1 MTDLKMKLK
10 NGKQVLGTMITTF
23 SNPDIIKIL
32 KVSGLDYVIIDC
44 EHASFEYGECARMIG
59 IARAIGMPAIIRI
72 PELRREVALKFIE
85 MGAAGLLL
93 PNTESAD
100 QAAQLVDYTKYAPMG
115 HRGVSLS
122 RPHTDYENVDKK
134 EYMRRANEN
143 TMLLC
148 QIESQTGVEN
158 IEKIMAIEG
167 IDVAFIGPNDLSQ
180 DYGMLGEFEN
190 PIIVSA
196 FERVI
201 KAAKDNGKISGV
213 HFGSPKP
220 LRRWLRS
227 GMQMNM
233 CSSDVGMI
241 IGGAK
246 SILSALLD

>member
-1 MTDLKMKLK
+1 MKLK
-10 NGKQVLGTMITTF
+10 DGKQILGTMITAF

-32 KVSGLDYVIIDC
+32 KVSGMDFVIIDC
-44 EHASFEYGECARMIG
+44 EHSSFEYGECARMIG
-59 IARAIGMPAIIRI
+59 ISRAVGMPAIVRI
-72 PELRREVALKFIE
+72 PELRREVVLKFIE

-93 PNTESAD
+93 PNTENAGE
-100 QAAQLVDYTKYAPMG
+100 AEQLVDFAKYAPMG

-122 RPHTDYENVDKK
+122 RPHTDYESVNKK
-134 EYMRRANEN
+134 EYMKQANED
-143 TMLLC
+143 TILLC
-148 QIESQTGVEN
+148 QIESQAGVEN
-158 IEKIMAIEG
+158 IEKIMAVEG

-190 PIIVSA
+190 PVIVAA

-201 KAAKDNGKISGV
+201 KAAKDCGKVSGV

-220 LRRWLRS
+220 LRRWLHS

-233 CSSDVGMI
+233 CGSDVGML

-246 SILSALLD
+246 SILAELSN